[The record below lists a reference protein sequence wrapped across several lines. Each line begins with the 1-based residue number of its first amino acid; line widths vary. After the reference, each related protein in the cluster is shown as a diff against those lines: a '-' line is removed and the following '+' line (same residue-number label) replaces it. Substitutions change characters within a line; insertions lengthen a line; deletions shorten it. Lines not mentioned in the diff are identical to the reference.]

1 MAEEDGVAAPDGQ
14 AGQEELVADH
24 VDVPILKRC
33 AS

>member
-1 MAEEDGVAAPDGQ
+1 LVAVQ
-14 AGQEELVADH
+14 LLSEWVAGQEELVADH